1 MKTHERAIQIHQILT
16 SVAHNRQV
24 PNYDIKY
31 RLGRSTETDD
41 E

>member
-1 MKTHERAIQIHQILT
+1 MKTHEQAIQIHQILT

-31 RLGRSTETDD
+31 RLVRNTET
-41 E
+41 EEE